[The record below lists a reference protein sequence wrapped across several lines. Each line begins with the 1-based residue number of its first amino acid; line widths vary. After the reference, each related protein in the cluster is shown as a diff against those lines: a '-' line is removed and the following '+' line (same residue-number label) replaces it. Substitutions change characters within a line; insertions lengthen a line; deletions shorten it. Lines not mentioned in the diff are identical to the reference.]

1 MPNGGDVPC
10 CADCRYAKKSPDT
23 RIIKCKKHDIKVTSA
38 FYMFCKNL
46 SFPSHPESENFALDS
61 KIVEGVMYTWAGYY
75 THKELPLAPI
85 ETYAIWS
92 DEEKESHR
100 IEKSKAWEEEY
111 RSKHGD
117 DWF

>member
-1 MPNGGDVPC
+1 
-10 CADCRYAKKSPDT
+10 
-23 RIIKCKKHDIKVTSA
+23 
-38 FYMFCKNL
+38 
-46 SFPSHPESENFALDS
+46 
-61 KIVEGVMYTWAGYY
+61 MYTWAGFY

-92 DEEKESHR
+92 DEEKESHQ